1 MLPISELPPRPP
13 LHFPGL
19 SLGTP
24 QLFSS
29 KHALA
34 TKEKGLTLMR
44 LSLVAKPRL
53 AGARRGAVC
62 PVHQKPTSHL
72 VSGPMD
78 YCVKTSRRPAVPPA
92 LGQAPT
98 DTCSLGPPDTPC
110 EVGPIT
116 IPLQRGGNQV
126 SESSELV
133 QSVSAASR
141 WQSRELTPVLSRG

>member
-1 MLPISELPPRPP
+1 M
-13 LHFPGL
+13 
-19 SLGTP
+19 
-24 QLFSS
+24 
-29 KHALA
+29 
-34 TKEKGLTLMR
+34 
-44 LSLVAKPRL
+44 
-53 AGARRGAVC
+53 
-62 PVHQKPTSHL
+62 
-72 VSGPMD
+72 
-78 YCVKTSRRPAVPPA
+78 PPA

-141 WQSRELTPVLSRG
+141 WQSRELNPVLSEVKGCPSPTSSHCILEP